1 MKNDL
6 MSNLRMSQLQNS
18 RIQND
23 GVKKGENAKK
33 NENALKNGELK
44 NNSFENI
51 LNKKLETKD
60 GIVFSKHAN
69 DRLVQRNIKLESEDI
84 KKLENAF
91 DIAKEKGIKSP
102 LIVSDKMIC
111 IGSTAS
117 KTVVTAMDDMKNKVF
132 TNIDGVIN
140 I

>member
-6 MSNLRMSQLQNS
+6 MNNLRMSQLQNS
-18 RIQND
+18 RIQNA
-23 GVKKGENAKK
+23 GVKKGNNAKR
-33 NENALKNGELK
+33 NENALRNGELK
-44 NNSFENI
+44 NKTFDNL
-51 LNKKLETKD
+51 LNKKLDKKT
-60 GIVFSKHAN
+60 GVVFSKHAN
-69 DRLVQRNIKLESEDI
+69 DRLVQRDINLEEEDL

-91 DIAKEKGIKSP
+91 DTAEDKGIKSP

-111 IGSTAS
+111 IGSTS
-117 KTVVTAMDDMKNKVF
+117 SRTVVTAMEDMKGKVF

>member
-6 MSNLRMSQLQNS
+6 MNNLRMSQLQNT

-23 GVKKGENAKK
+23 GVKKGSNAKR
-33 NENALKNGELK
+33 NEKALKNGQLK
-44 NNSFENI
+44 SKTFDN
-51 LNKKLETKD
+51 LLKGKLEQKT
-60 GIVFSKHAN
+60 GVVFSKHAN
-69 DRLVQRNIKLESEDI
+69 DRITQRNINLEAEDME
-84 KKLENAF
+84 KLENAF
-91 DIAKEKGIKSP
+91 DTAADKGIKSP
-102 LIVSDKMIC
+102 LIVSDKMVC

-117 KTVVTAMDDMKNKVF
+117 RTVVTAMDDMKNKVF